1 PGGAPCRG
9 RLRPHA
15 AAGVDDEAAAE
26 QAAAG
31 AAAAREAGARER
43 AARGAA
49 QRARGRLTVERY
61 AETARSWL
69 CWPEARRHGAGL
81 RRLRML
87 NVGTAAP
94 DFELPDQDG
103 RRHRLSDKRGSWVV
117 LYFYPKDDTPG
128 CTKEACAFR
137 DAMADLGDLDAE
149 VFGVSADD
157 TASHAEFAAKYGL
170 NFPLLADVD
179 REVIDAYQAWGEKER
194 DGVRYEGIMRI
205 TYLIDPQ
212 GMIAQTWTVEEP
224 EAHADEDREALS
236 RPAGRVSAGG
246 PSERLGTTERARRRD
261 ARALSL
267 GVEAGRGRRSRP
279 RGEARL

>member
-1 PGGAPCRG
+1 
-9 RLRPHA
+9 
-15 AAGVDDEAAAE
+15 
-26 QAAAG
+26 
-31 AAAAREAGARER
+31 
-43 AARGAA
+43 
-49 QRARGRLTVERY
+49 
-61 AETARSWL
+61 
-69 CWPEARRHGAGL
+69 
-81 RRLRML
+81 ML

-224 EAHADEDREALS
+224 EAHADEVREALS
-236 RPAGRVSAGG
+236 RHAGRVSA
-246 PSERLGTTERARRRD
+246 
-261 ARALSL
+261 
-267 GVEAGRGRRSRP
+267 
-279 RGEARL
+279 

>member
-1 PGGAPCRG
+1 
-9 RLRPHA
+9 
-15 AAGVDDEAAAE
+15 
-26 QAAAG
+26 
-31 AAAAREAGARER
+31 
-43 AARGAA
+43 
-49 QRARGRLTVERY
+49 
-61 AETARSWL
+61 
-69 CWPEARRHGAGL
+69 
-81 RRLRML
+81 ML

-212 GMIAQTWTVEEP
+212 GMIAQTWTVEES
-224 EAHADEDREALS
+224 EAHADEVREALS
-236 RPAGRVSAGG
+236 RHAGRVSA
-246 PSERLGTTERARRRD
+246 
-261 ARALSL
+261 
-267 GVEAGRGRRSRP
+267 
-279 RGEARL
+279 